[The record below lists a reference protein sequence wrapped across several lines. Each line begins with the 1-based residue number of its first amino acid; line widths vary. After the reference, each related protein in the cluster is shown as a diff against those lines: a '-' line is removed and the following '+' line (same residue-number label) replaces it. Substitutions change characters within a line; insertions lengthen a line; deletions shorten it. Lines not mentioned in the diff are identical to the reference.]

1 MLCATVALILLVG
14 IVEVIATIIAFFVA
28 VLRAIATIGDEMARI
43 IAFRVAI
50 IVEAIATDFDVI
62 AHSVVA
68 FFAVLR
74 LDFAVAATHFP
85 AIRSTLRIRLTVV
98 ARFDLAIVGASDDS
112 ICAAVAFFADAI
124 DDPVSAIA
132 IFGVAFAT
140 FGRAFPTTLDAHAI
154 GIATVAIVGVAVV
167 AHFVAFDFAIATN
180 RLATARARSPSFWA
194 FATRFDLFAIGA
206 TAVATHLVAVVASLA
221 VVDFAVAA
229 NSAHLFTRFPFVT
242 HIAGFD
248 CLAIGATAVAI
259 HRVAIVASLAVFD
272 DAVATYTAVVTAR
285 CRIVA
290 TAIYGKRSNQ
300 TAYIKPILSFH

>member
-1 MLCATVALILLVG
+1 LLCATVALILLVG
-14 IVEVIATIIAFFVA
+14 VVEVIATIIAFFVA

-43 IAFRVAI
+43 IAFRFAI

-62 AHSVVA
+62 AHPVIA

-74 LDFAVAATHFP
+74 FDFGVAATHFP

-98 ARFDLAIVGASDDS
+98 ARSDLAIVGASDEP
-112 ICAAVAFFADAI
+112 IWAWVAFFADAI

-140 FGRAFPTTLDAHAI
+140 FGRAFPTILDAHAI

-167 AHFVAFDFAIATN
+167 AQFVAFDDAIATN
-180 RLATARARSPSFWA
+180 RLATARARSPFIWA

-206 TAVATHLVAVVASLA
+206 TAVAT
-221 VVDFAVAA
+221 
-229 NSAHLFTRFPFVT
+229 
-242 HIAGFD
+242 
-248 CLAIGATAVAI
+248 